1 MLTWPI
7 QRGAR
12 GVKHLILVHGRD
24 IKPAGTALAALG
36 KRAVIR
42 GLQRA
47 GRADVAD
54 RLEDGGIKLTSVYYG
69 DVNNGIEA
77 SYHAKTAAL
86 LTAQN
91 DPIYDFKPC
100 FPIAALDE
108 AFELTDKLRT
118 FNKVAYRHVLAIAE
132 DWRFW
137 DEAVHA
143 ASMFGELFTFGLLN
157 SLFEVSI
164 KWDLAVYLTSQRVGS
179 EIRARLQDVLKQSLA
194 DGDDICL
201 VTHSMG
207 CMVAYDVFW
216 KYSFRSEYE
225 ERRGEEANPVKLWLT
240 LGCPLGEIGIRRNLL
255 DAVALEEEKYP
266 RNQFLDW
273 INVHAEDDFI
283 AHVPNMRSSF
293 SAMRAKGYCRSITD
307 RKIYNCWHYR
317 DAAGGQLVANPHDL
331 YGYLMNQ
338 DTAKIIAGWA
348 G

>member
-1 MLTWPI
+1 M
-7 QRGAR
+7 
-12 GVKHLILVHGRD
+12 KHLILVHGRD
-24 IKPAGTALAALG
+24 IKPAGSALANLA
-36 KRAVIR
+36 KRAIVR
-42 GLQRA
+42 GLQRT
-47 GRADVAD
+47 GRVDIADSIESGAV
-54 RLEDGGIKLTSVYYG
+54 KFTSAYYG
-69 DVNNGIEA
+69 DITNRIEA
-77 SYHAKTAAL
+77 SYDAKTAAL

-91 DPIYDFKPC
+91 EPIYDFKPC
-100 FPIAALDE
+100 FPAGALDA
-108 AFELTDKLRT
+108 AFALTDALRT
-118 FNKVAYRHVLAIAE
+118 FNKATYRHVLDIAE
-132 DWRFW
+132 DWRFL
-137 DEAVHA
+137 DEAIHA
-143 ASMFGELFTFGLLN
+143 ASMFGELLTFGLVN
-157 SLFEVSI
+157 SLVEVSI

-179 EIRARLQDVLKQSLA
+179 DIRARLQDVLKQALA
-194 DGDDICL
+194 EGDDVCL

-225 ERRGEEANPVKLWLT
+225 DRREDGANPVKLWLT

-283 AHVPNMRSSF
+283 AHAQSMRTAFSSMRS
-293 SAMRAKGYCRSITD
+293 KHYCRSITD
-307 RKIYNCWHYR
+307 KKIYNCWHYR
-317 DAAGGQLVANPHDL
+317 DASGGQLVSNPHDL

>member
-1 MLTWPI
+1 M
-7 QRGAR
+7 
-12 GVKHLILVHGRD
+12 KHLILVHGRD
-24 IKPAGTALAALG
+24 IKPSGSALATLA
-36 KRAVIR
+36 KRAIVR
-42 GLQRA
+42 GLQRT
-47 GRADVAD
+47 GRVDIADSIESGAV
-54 RLEDGGIKLTSVYYG
+54 KFTSAYYG
-69 DVNNGIEA
+69 DITNRIEA
-77 SYHAKTAAL
+77 SYDAKTAAL

-91 DPIYDFKPC
+91 EPIYDFKPC
-100 FPIAALDE
+100 FPAGALDA
-108 AFELTDKLRT
+108 AFALTDALRT
-118 FNKVAYRHVLAIAE
+118 FNKATYRHVLDIAE
-132 DWRFW
+132 DWRFL
-137 DEAVHA
+137 DEAIHA
-143 ASMFGELFTFGLLN
+143 ASMFGELLTFGLVN
-157 SLFEVSI
+157 SLVEVSI

-179 EIRARLQDVLKQSLA
+179 DIRARLQDVLKQALA
-194 DGDDICL
+194 EGDDVCL

-225 ERRGEEANPVKLWLT
+225 DRREDGANPVKLWLT

-283 AHVPNMRSSF
+283 AHAQSMRTAFSSMRS
-293 SAMRAKGYCRSITD
+293 KHYCRSITD
-307 RKIYNCWHYR
+307 KKIYNCWHYR
-317 DAAGGQLVANPHDL
+317 DASGGQLVSNPHDL